1 MKMQILRGWEVFWKV
16 LGLLPWALVLL
27 FLRPLSNMFPE
38 HSEKMIFLG
47 FVAERA
53 VLYMRALS
61 FFADSRGL

>member
-1 MKMQILRGWEVFWKV
+1 MKMQILWGWEIFWEA

-38 HSEKMIFLG
+38 HSEKMLFLG

-53 VLYMRALS
+53 VLCMRALS
-61 FFADSRGL
+61 FFADSQGL